1 MQRRV
6 FGLGALVCLGLLVP
20 LAAQEG
26 HPMTGTWHGDW
37 ASSPTQRTRVVL
49 YMKWDSK
56 NVTGM
61 INPGPKAI
69 PLIVASLDA
78 SKWTVHLEGE
88 GKDQAGNA
96 VKIVADGKM
105 DNIGSYNRT
114 ITGTW
119 TQGTAKGD
127 FKLTRD

>member
-1 MQRRV
+1 MHRRV
-6 FGLGALVCLGLLVP
+6 FGFSIWACLGALIP

-37 ASSPTQRTRVVL
+37 ASSATQRTRLVL

-61 INPGPKAI
+61 INPGPRAI
-69 PLIVASLDA
+69 PLTVAMLDA

-88 GKDQAGNA
+88 GKDQAGNPI
-96 VKIVADGKM
+96 KIVADGKM
-105 DNIGSYNRT
+105 DNMGSYNRT

>member
-1 MQRRV
+1 MRRRV
-6 FGLGALVCLGLLVP
+6 IGISVLAGLGLLVP
-20 LAAQEG
+20 LVAQEG

-37 ASSPTQRTRVVL
+37 ASSPAQRTRLVL

-61 INPGPKAI
+61 INPGPRAI
-69 PLIVASLDA
+69 PLTVATLDA

-88 GKDQAGNA
+88 GKDQTGNP
-96 VKIVADGKM
+96 VKISADGKM

-119 TQGTAKGD
+119 TQGAAKGD

>member
-1 MQRRV
+1 MHRRA
-6 FGLGALVCLGLLVP
+6 FGLWIFAGLGLLVP
-20 LAAQEG
+20 LAGQEG

-37 ASSPTQRTRVVL
+37 ASSASQRTRLVL

-61 INPGPKAI
+61 INPGPHAI
-69 PLIVASLDA
+69 PLTAASLDA
-78 SKWTVHLEGE
+78 SKWTVHMEGE
-88 GKDQAGNA
+88 GKDQAGNP

-119 TQGTAKGD
+119 SQGSAKGD

>member
-6 FGLGALVCLGLLVP
+6 FGLAMLVGLGLLVP

-69 PLIVASLDA
+69 PLTVASLDA

>member
-1 MQRRV
+1 MHRRA
-6 FGLGALVCLGLLVP
+6 FGLWIFAGLGLLVP
-20 LAAQEG
+20 LAGQEG

-37 ASSPTQRTRVVL
+37 ASSASQRTRLVL

-61 INPGPKAI
+61 INPGPRSI
-69 PLIVASLDA
+69 PLTAATLDA

-88 GKDQAGNA
+88 GKDQGGNP

-119 TQGTAKGD
+119 SQGSAKGD

>member
-6 FGLGALVCLGLLVP
+6 FGLSVLAGLAALVP
-20 LAAQEG
+20 MIAQEG

-37 ASSPTQRTRVVL
+37 ASSPTQRTRLVL

-69 PLIVASLDA
+69 PLTVASLDA